1 MSKVQGSDHYKLAL
15 KNSKNSPPDSK
26 PVSKARKQKKATQP
40 TQDNGLT
47 VVGIGASAGGLKA
60 LQSFFDTLPNDTGMA
75 YVVITHLHPGHESHL
90 PEILQSHTRMP
101 VTQVIRL
108 VDVERNH
115 VYVIPPNRRIV
126 MADSKLDIAEF
137 DEPRGRR
144 TPIDLFFRSLASSHP
159 DSAAIVLSGSG
170 TDGAVGIKAVKES
183 GGLLMVQHP
192 DEAEYDS
199 MPRAAIATGLADVVL
214 PAAQLA
220 EKLVYYTRNRPQ
232 LPHDENELSTKEMET
247 VQRILAQVHAR
258 TGHDFSQYKSSTILR
273 RIERRMQL
281 NGFTTLE
288 AYLGYLRLNIPEATA
303 MFNDILIGVTNFF
316 RDLEAWQTLSEKI
329 IPKLF
334 DGKDIGNTIRAWTI
348 GCATGEEAYTLAIL
362 LFEHA
367 SKMDIR
373 PKIQVF
379 ASDLDENSIMLARD
393 GLYLAAIEADVSPER
408 LERFFTREGD
418 HYRVTSELRDSVLF
432 TNHNVLRDPPFSR
445 QDIISCRNLLIYLQ
459 RPLQDNVFNIFHY
472 ALRPGGYLFL
482 GNSESA
488 EGLHELFDVIDK
500 SYRIYR
506 AKPWTTE
513 RPHVPSM
520 PLTIL
525 RTDKSGHHTSGLPYA
540 LARYMNEPPALDEK
554 HRKAIETY
562 GPPSIL
568 IDESYV
574 ILHISET
581 AGRYLLQPKGPIT
594 SDLIKLVRPELQLEL
609 RTALFQAFEKSKA
622 TFSQP
627 VPVQFNG
634 HPHRVIISVQPRV
647 EASEQGRGSVKQA
660 LVVFLEDE
668 FDEQAEHL
676 IAAETTEI
684 DERNGNKLVARF
696 EAEVIR
702 LREQLQITI
711 EEYESS
717 NEEMKAS
724 NEELQSINEEYRSA
738 TEELETSKE
747 ELQSINEELQ
757 TVNNEMKDKL
767 DEISRGKDELQNL
780 LGAMEIPTL
789 FLDREL
795 TIQRYTPSM
804 QLLFNIRPVDHG
816 RPITHLTHRLL
827 YQEFTKDAE
836 QVLRDLMPIEREVQA
851 EHGDWYMVR
860 LRPYRT
866 SDDRIEGLI
875 ITFVDITRLKIAEQA
890 QREMAAKLEERVRDR
905 TRELDDTNRRLS
917 QARDLFFR
925 LFHVNPIPTSIAQL
939 EDGTFI
945 DVNDAYLDFCGLV
958 RDDIIDH
965 TSRELNLP
973 LAPEI
978 RPGLITRV
986 QKEGVIRNLQLDI
999 TLPSGEAK
1007 TILASLQHLHFGDTE
1022 ALMLA
1027 FNDITERV
1035 RVEQEVRTV
1044 ASNLTSAE
1052 QAERSRIARILHDDL
1067 QQNIFAV
1074 KMQLSMLRDAEE
1086 KNKETSRVDLAQLD
1100 EWLAEAIATTRQLS
1114 IDLSPPILQG
1124 EGLTEAVIW
1133 LGAQMKEQYDLDV
1146 TVHANGVQAVFDE
1159 NVRLLVFQTVRELL
1173 FNVVKHSETSKAT
1186 VTFEQMDREVSITV
1200 SDDGKGFETEKV
1212 MENWKARHGLLR
1224 MRDRLFL
1231 LGCNLKIKSEPD
1243 KGTQITIEAPTK
1255 SL

>member
-1 MSKVQGSDHYKLAL
+1 MTP
-15 KNSKNSPPDSK
+15 KNSTTTPPASK
-26 PVSKARKQKKATQP
+26 PVSKASKQKKATQP
-40 TQDNGLT
+40 AQHNGLT

-60 LQSFFDTLPNDTGMA
+60 LQSFFDALPADTGMA
-75 YVVITHLHPGHESHL
+75 YVVITHLHPAYESHL

-101 VTQVIRL
+101 VTQVIRQ
-108 VDVERNH
+108 VDVERDH
-115 VYVIPPNRRIV
+115 VYVIPPNRRMV
-126 MADSKLDIAEF
+126 MADSKLDVAEF
-137 DEPRGRR
+137 NEPRGHR

-159 DSAAIVLSGSG
+159 DAAAIVLSGSG

-192 DEAEYDS
+192 EEAEYDS

-220 EKLVYYTRNRPQ
+220 EKLVHYTRNQPQ
-232 LPHDENELSTKEMET
+232 LPHNENELSTEEMET

-316 RDLEAWQTLSEKI
+316 RDVDAWQTLSEKV

-334 DGKDIGNTIRAWTI
+334 EAKDIGNTIRAWTI

-362 LFEHA
+362 FFEQA
-367 SKMDIR
+367 AKMDIR
-373 PKIQVF
+373 PKIQIF
-379 ASDLDENSIMLARD
+379 ASDLDENSILLARE
-393 GLYLAAIEADVSPER
+393 GLYPSAIEADVSPER
-408 LERFFTREGD
+408 LERFFTREDD
-418 HYRVTSELRDSVLF
+418 HYRVTRELRDAVLF

-445 QDIISCRNLLIYLQ
+445 QDVISCRNLLIYLQ

-488 EGLHELFDVIDK
+488 EGLHEMFKVIDK
-500 SYRIYR
+500 SYRIYQ
-506 AKPWTTE
+506 AKPWTTQ
-513 RPHVPSM
+513 RPHVPSI
-520 PLTIL
+520 PLTIR
-525 RTDKSGHHTSGLPYA
+525 RTERSGHHASELPYNIA
-540 LARYMNEPPALDEK
+540 QYTDEPAALDEK

-568 IDESYV
+568 IDENYA

-581 AGRYLLQPKGPIT
+581 AGRYLFQPKGPIT
-594 SDLIKLVRPELQLEL
+594 SDVIKLVRPELQLEL
-609 RTALFQAFEKSKA
+609 RTALFQAFEKKKAAFSK
-622 TFSQP
+622 P
-627 VPVQFNG
+627 VSVQFNG
-634 HPHRVIISVQPRV
+634 HPQQVILSVRPRM
-647 EASEQGRGSVKQA
+647 ESLEQGRGSVKQA
-660 LVVFLEDE
+660 LVIFLEDE
-668 FDEQAEHL
+668 FDEQAEHV
-676 IAAETTEI
+676 IAAEATEV
-684 DERNGNKLVARF
+684 DERHSNTLVARL
-696 EAEVIR
+696 EGEIVR

-717 NEEMKAS
+717 NEEMKAA

-757 TVNNEMKDKL
+757 TVNNEMKGKL

-789 FLDREL
+789 FLDKEL

-804 QLLFNIRPVDHG
+804 QELFNIRPVDHN

-827 YQEFTKDAE
+827 YKEFTEDAE
-836 QVLRDLMPIEREVQA
+836 QVIRSLMPVEREVQA
-851 EHGDWYMVR
+851 EHGQWYMVR
-860 LRPYRT
+860 QRPYRT
-866 SDDRIEGLI
+866 AENRIEGLV
-875 ITFVDITRLKIAEQA
+875 ITFVDITKLKAAEQA
-890 QREMAAKLEERVRDR
+890 QREMAAKLEERVRIR

-917 QARDLFFR
+917 QARDLFSR
-925 LFHVNPIPTSIAQL
+925 LFHVNPIPTSISRL

-945 DVNDAYLDFCGLV
+945 DVNEAYLDFCGLT
-958 RDDIIDH
+958 RQDIIDH
-965 TSRELNLP
+965 TSEELKLP
-973 LAPEI
+973 LDPEI
-978 RPGLITRV
+978 RPGLVTRV

-999 TLPSGEAK
+999 ILPTGEPK
-1007 TILASLQHLHFGDTE
+1007 TILTSLQNLNFGGID
-1022 ALMLA
+1022 ALIVA
-1027 FNDITERV
+1027 FSDITERV
-1035 RVEQEVRTV
+1035 RTEREVRTV
-1044 ASNLTSAE
+1044 ASNMTSAE
-1052 QAERSRIARILHDDL
+1052 QAERTRIARILHDDL

-1074 KMQLSMLRDAEE
+1074 KMQLSILRDSME
-1086 KNKETSRVDLAQLD
+1086 KNGETSRVDLAQLD
-1100 EWLAEAIATTRQLS
+1100 KWLADAIATTRQLS
-1114 IDLSPPILQG
+1114 VDLSPPILQG

-1133 LGAQMKEQYDLDV
+1133 LGVQMKEQYDLDV
-1146 TVHANGVQAVFDE
+1146 SVHANGVHAVFDE
-1159 NVRLLVFQTVRELL
+1159 DVRLLVFQTVRELL
-1173 FNVVKHSETSKAT
+1173 FNVVKHSETTKAT
-1186 VTFEQMDREVSITV
+1186 VTFEQLDDEVNITV
-1200 SDDGKGFETEKV
+1200 SDGGKGFETEKV
-1212 MENWKARHGLLR
+1212 LENWKARHGLLR

-1231 LGCNLKIKSEPD
+1231 LGCNLKIQSTPNE
-1243 KGTQITIEAPTK
+1243 GTRVTIEAPVK

>member
-1 MSKVQGSDHYKLAL
+1 MTP
-15 KNSKNSPPDSK
+15 KNSKTSPPDSK
-26 PVSKARKQKKATQP
+26 SVSKAHKQKKATQP
-40 TQDNGLT
+40 TPNNGLT

-60 LQSFFDTLPNDTGMA
+60 LQSFFDALPADTGMA
-75 YVVITHLHPGHESHL
+75 YVVITHLHPAYESHL

-101 VTQVIRL
+101 VTQVTGL
-108 VDVERNH
+108 VDVERDH
-115 VYVIPPNRRIV
+115 IYVIPPNRRMV
-126 MADSKLDIAEF
+126 MANSKLDVAEF
-137 DEPRGRR
+137 NEPRGHR

-192 DEAEYDS
+192 EEAEYDS

-220 EKLVYYTRNRPQ
+220 EKLVHYTRNQPQ
-232 LPHDENELSTKEMET
+232 LPHNENELSTEEMET

-288 AYLGYLRLNIPEATA
+288 AYLGYLRLNIPEATS

-316 RDLEAWQTLSEKI
+316 RDVDAWQTLSEKV

-334 DGKDIGNTIRAWTI
+334 DAKDIGNTIRAWTI

-367 SKMDIR
+367 AKMEIHPR
-373 PKIQVF
+373 IQIF
-379 ASDLDENSIMLARD
+379 GSDLDENSIMLARE
-393 GLYLAAIEADVSPER
+393 GLYPSAIEADVSTER
-408 LERFFTREGD
+408 LERFFTREDD
-418 HYRVTSELRDSVLF
+418 HYRVTRELRDAVLF

-445 QDIISCRNLLIYLQ
+445 QDVISCRNLLIYLQ

-488 EGLHELFDVIDK
+488 EGLHEMFEVIDK

-506 AKPWTTE
+506 ARPWTTQ
-513 RPHVPSM
+513 RPHVPSI
-520 PLTIL
+520 PLTI
-525 RTDKSGHHTSGLPYA
+525 RKTDKAGHQASGLPYTI
-540 LARYMNEPPALDEK
+540 ARYMDEPAALDEK

-568 IDESYV
+568 IDENYA

-581 AGRYLLQPKGPIT
+581 AGRYLFQPRGPIT
-594 SDLIKLVRPELQLEL
+594 SDVIKLVRPELQLEL
-609 RTALFQAFEKSKA
+609 RTALFQAFEKKKAAFSK
-622 TFSQP
+622 P
-627 VPVQFNG
+627 VSVQFNG
-634 HPHRVIISVQPRV
+634 HPQRVILSVRPRM
-647 EASEQGRGSVKQA
+647 ESLEQGRGSVKQA

-668 FDEQAEHL
+668 FDEQAEHV
-676 IAAETTEI
+676 IAAEATEV
-684 DERNGNKLVARF
+684 DDRHSNTLVARL
-696 EAEVIR
+696 EGEVVR

-717 NEEMKAS
+717 NEEMKAA

-757 TVNNEMKDKL
+757 TVNNEMKGKL
-767 DEISRGKDELQNL
+767 DEISRGKDELQSL

-804 QLLFNIRPVDHG
+804 QELFNIRPVDHN

-827 YQEFTKDAE
+827 YKEFTEDAE
-836 QVLRDLMPIEREVQA
+836 QVIRGLMPLEREVQA
-851 EHGDWYMVR
+851 EHGQWYMVR
-860 LRPYRT
+860 QRPYRT
-866 SDDRIEGLI
+866 SDDRIEGLV
-875 ITFVDITRLKIAEQA
+875 ITFVNITKLKTAEQA
-890 QREMAAKLEERVRDR
+890 QREMAAKLEERVRTR

-917 QARDLFFR
+917 QARDLFSK
-925 LFHVNPIPTSIAQL
+925 LFHLNPTPTSIARL

-945 DVNDAYLDFCGLV
+945 DVNEAYLEFCGLA
-958 RDDIIDH
+958 REEIIDH
-965 TSRELNLP
+965 TSEELKLP
-973 LAPEI
+973 LNPEI
-978 RPGLITRV
+978 RPGLVNRV

-999 TLPSGEAK
+999 TLPSGEAR
-1007 TILASLQHLHFGDTE
+1007 TILTSLQHLNFGGSD
-1022 ALMLA
+1022 ALIVA
-1027 FNDITERV
+1027 FSDITERV
-1035 RVEQEVRTV
+1035 RDEREVRTV
-1044 ASNLTSAE
+1044 ASNLTSSE
-1052 QAERSRIARILHDDL
+1052 QAERTRIARVLHDDL

-1074 KMQLSMLRDAEE
+1074 KMQLSMLRDSGG
-1086 KNKETSRVDLAQLD
+1086 KNEETSKVDFAQLD
-1100 EWLAEAIATTRQLS
+1100 EWLADAIATTRQLS
-1114 IDLSPPILQG
+1114 VDLSPPILQG

-1146 TVHANGVQAVFDE
+1146 TVQANGVHAVFDE

-1173 FNVVKHSETSKAT
+1173 FNVVKHSETTKAT
-1186 VTFEQMDREVSITV
+1186 VTFQPMDGEVSITV
-1200 SDDGKGFETEKV
+1200 SDNGKGFETEKV

-1231 LGCNLKIKSEPD
+1231 LGCNLKIKSEPG

>member
-1 MSKVQGSDHYKLAL
+1 M
-15 KNSKNSPPDSK
+15 
-26 PVSKARKQKKATQP
+26 
-40 TQDNGLT
+40 
-47 VVGIGASAGGLKA
+47 GIGASAGGLKA
-60 LQSFFDTLPNDTGMA
+60 LQSFFDALPADTGMA
-75 YVVITHLHPGHESHL
+75 YVVITHLHPAYESHL

-101 VTQVIRL
+101 VTQVIRQ
-108 VDVERNH
+108 VDVERDH
-115 VYVIPPNRRIV
+115 VYVIPPNRRMV
-126 MADSKLDIAEF
+126 MADSKLDVAEF
-137 DEPRGRR
+137 NEPRGHR

-159 DSAAIVLSGSG
+159 DAAAIVLSGSG

-192 DEAEYDS
+192 EEAEYDS

-220 EKLVYYTRNRPQ
+220 EKLVHYTRNQPQ
-232 LPHDENELSTKEMET
+232 LPHNENELSTEEMET

-316 RDLEAWQTLSEKI
+316 RDVDAWQTLSEKV

-334 DGKDIGNTIRAWTI
+334 EAKDIGNTIRAWTI

-362 LFEHA
+362 FFEQA
-367 SKMDIR
+367 AKMDIR
-373 PKIQVF
+373 PKIQIF
-379 ASDLDENSIMLARD
+379 ASDLDENSILLARE
-393 GLYLAAIEADVSPER
+393 GLYPSAIEADVSPER
-408 LERFFTREGD
+408 LERFFTREDD
-418 HYRVTSELRDSVLF
+418 HYRVTRELRDAVLF

-445 QDIISCRNLLIYLQ
+445 QDVISCRNLLIYLQ

-488 EGLHELFDVIDK
+488 EGLHEMFKVIDK
-500 SYRIYR
+500 SYRIYQ
-506 AKPWTTE
+506 AKPWTTQ
-513 RPHVPSM
+513 RPHVPSI
-520 PLTIL
+520 PLTIR
-525 RTDKSGHHTSGLPYA
+525 RTERSGHHASELPYNIA
-540 LARYMNEPPALDEK
+540 QYTDEPAALDEK

-568 IDESYV
+568 IDENYA

-581 AGRYLLQPKGPIT
+581 AGRYLFQPKGPIT
-594 SDLIKLVRPELQLEL
+594 SDVIKLVRPELQLEL
-609 RTALFQAFEKSKA
+609 RTALFQAFEKKKAAFSK
-622 TFSQP
+622 P
-627 VPVQFNG
+627 VSVQFNG
-634 HPHRVIISVQPRV
+634 HPQQVILSVRPRM
-647 EASEQGRGSVKQA
+647 ESLEQGRGSVKQA
-660 LVVFLEDE
+660 LVIFLEDE
-668 FDEQAEHL
+668 FDEQAEHV
-676 IAAETTEI
+676 IAAEATEV
-684 DERNGNKLVARF
+684 DERHSNTLVARL
-696 EAEVIR
+696 EGEIVR

-717 NEEMKAS
+717 NEEMKAA

-757 TVNNEMKDKL
+757 TVNNEMKGKL

-789 FLDREL
+789 FLDKEL

-804 QLLFNIRPVDHG
+804 QELFNIRPVDHN

-827 YQEFTKDAE
+827 YKEFTEDAE
-836 QVLRDLMPIEREVQA
+836 QVIRSLMPVEREVQA
-851 EHGDWYMVR
+851 EHGQWYMVR
-860 LRPYRT
+860 QRPYRT
-866 SDDRIEGLI
+866 AENRIEGLV
-875 ITFVDITRLKIAEQA
+875 ITFVDITKLKAAEQA
-890 QREMAAKLEERVRDR
+890 QREMAAKLEERVRIR

-917 QARDLFFR
+917 QARDLFSR
-925 LFHVNPIPTSIAQL
+925 LFHVNPIPTSISRL

-945 DVNDAYLDFCGLV
+945 DVNEAYLDFCGLT
-958 RDDIIDH
+958 RQDIIDH
-965 TSRELNLP
+965 TSEELKLP
-973 LAPEI
+973 LDPEI
-978 RPGLITRV
+978 RPGLVTRV

-999 TLPSGEAK
+999 ILPTGEPK
-1007 TILASLQHLHFGDTE
+1007 TILTSLQNLNFGGID
-1022 ALMLA
+1022 ALIVA
-1027 FNDITERV
+1027 FSDITERV
-1035 RVEQEVRTV
+1035 RTEREVRTV
-1044 ASNLTSAE
+1044 ASNMTSAE
-1052 QAERSRIARILHDDL
+1052 QAERTRIARILHDDL

-1074 KMQLSMLRDAEE
+1074 KMQLSILRDSME
-1086 KNKETSRVDLAQLD
+1086 KNGETSRVDLAQLD
-1100 EWLAEAIATTRQLS
+1100 KWLADAIATTRQLS
-1114 IDLSPPILQG
+1114 VDLSPPILQG

-1133 LGAQMKEQYDLDV
+1133 LGVQMKEQYDLDV
-1146 TVHANGVQAVFDE
+1146 SVHANGVHAVFDE
-1159 NVRLLVFQTVRELL
+1159 DVRLLVFQTVRELL
-1173 FNVVKHSETSKAT
+1173 FNVVKHSETTKAT
-1186 VTFEQMDREVSITV
+1186 VTFEQLDDEVNITV
-1200 SDDGKGFETEKV
+1200 SDGGKGFETEKV
-1212 MENWKARHGLLR
+1212 LENWKARHGLLR

-1231 LGCNLKIKSEPD
+1231 LGCNLKIQSTPNE
-1243 KGTQITIEAPTK
+1243 GTRVTIEAPVK

>member
-1 MSKVQGSDHYKLAL
+1 LAL
-15 KNSKNSPPDSK
+15 KNSKNSK
-26 PVSKARKQKKATQP
+26 TVSKARNQKKAATKS
-40 TQDNGLT
+40 TRNNGLT

-60 LQSFFDTLPNDTGMA
+60 LQSFFDALPNDTNMA
-75 YVVITHLHPGHESHL
+75 YVVITHLHPEYVSHL
-90 PEILQSHTRMP
+90 PEILQSHTQMP
-101 VTQVIRL
+101 VTQVKQL
-108 VDVERNH
+108 VAVEPDH
-115 VYVIPPNRRIV
+115 VYVIPPNRRMV

-137 DEPRGRR
+137 DEPRGHRA
-144 TPIDLFFRSLASSHP
+144 PIDLFFRSLASSHP

-192 DEAEYDS
+192 NEAEYDS

-220 EKLVYYTRNRPQ
+220 EKLVHYTRNRTQ
-232 LPHDENELSTKEMET
+232 LPQDENELSTEEMET
-247 VQRILAQVHAR
+247 IQRILAQVHAR
-258 TGHDFSQYKSSTILR
+258 TGHDFSQYKRSTILR
-273 RIERRMQL
+273 RIQRRMQL

-288 AYLGYLRLNIPEATA
+288 AYLGYLRLNVPEATA

-316 RDLEAWQTLSEKI
+316 RDAEAWKTLSEKV

-334 DGKDIGNTIRAWTI
+334 EDKEIGDRIRGWSI
-348 GCATGEEAYTLAIL
+348 GCATGEEAYSLAIL
-362 LFEHA
+362 FFEHA
-367 SKMDIR
+367 AKMEIR

-379 ASDLDENSIMLARD
+379 ASDLDENSILWARD
-393 GLYLAAIEADVSPER
+393 GLYPAAIEADVSPER

-418 HYRVTSELRDSVLF
+418 HYRVTREVRDAVLF
-432 TNHNVLRDPPFSR
+432 TNHNVLRDPPFSH

-488 EGLHELFDVIDK
+488 EGLHELFEVIDK
-500 SYRIYR
+500 SYRLYR

-513 RPHVPSM
+513 RPHMPAM
-520 PLTIL
+520 PLTL
-525 RTDKSGHHTSGLPYA
+525 RRTDRSGPHASGLPYT
-540 LARYMNEPPALDEK
+540 LARYMDEPSVLDEK

-568 IDESYV
+568 IDENYA

-609 RTALFQAFEKSKA
+609 RTALFQAFEKKKA
-622 TFSQP
+622 SFSQP

-634 HPHRVIISVQPRV
+634 HPQRVLISVHPRL
-647 EASEQGRGSVKQA
+647 EASAQGGDPVKQV

-668 FDEQAEHL
+668 LDEQAEHP
-676 IAAETTEI
+676 ITVDAIES
-684 DERNGNKLVARF
+684 DERKDNKLVARL
-696 EAEVIR
+696 EAEIMR
-702 LREQLQITI
+702 LREQLQLTI

-717 NEEMKAS
+717 NEEMKAA

-757 TVNNEMKDKL
+757 TVNAEMKGKL
-767 DEISRGKDELQNL
+767 DEISRGKDEMQNL

-804 QLLFNIRPVDHG
+804 QELFNIRPVDHG
-816 RPITHLTHRLL
+816 RPITHLTNRLL
-827 YQEFTKDAE
+827 YHEFSRDAE

-851 EHGDWYMVR
+851 EHGNWYMVR

-866 SDDRIEGLI
+866 AEDRIEGLVI
-875 ITFVDITRLKIAEQA
+875 AFVDITKLKAAEQT
-890 QREMAAKLEERVRDR
+890 QREMAEKLEERVRSR

-917 QARDLFFR
+917 QARDLFSK
-925 LFHVNPIPTSIAQL
+925 LFHVNPIPTSISRL
-939 EDGTFI
+939 ENGSFI
-945 DVNDAYLDFCGLV
+945 DVNEAYLDFCGLA
-958 RDDIIDH
+958 REDIINH
-965 TSRELNLP
+965 TSEEVKLP

-978 RPGLITRV
+978 SPGLIARL

-1007 TILASLQHLHFGDTE
+1007 TILASLQNLNFGGAD
-1022 ALMLA
+1022 AVMLA

-1035 RVEQEVRTV
+1035 RIEREVRTV
-1044 ASNLTSAE
+1044 ASNLTSAD
-1052 QAERSRIARILHDDL
+1052 QIERSRIARILHDDL

-1074 KMQLSMLRDAEE
+1074 KMQLSLMRDAME
-1086 KNKETSRVDLAQLD
+1086 KDEETSKVDLAQLD
-1100 EWLAEAIATTRQLS
+1100 ELLANAIATIRQLS
-1114 IDLSPPILQG
+1114 VDLSPPILQG
-1124 EGLTEAVIW
+1124 EGLTEAVIG
-1133 LGAQMKEQYDLDV
+1133 LSTQMKEQYDLDV
-1146 TVHANGVQAVFDE
+1146 TVHTNDVHAVFDE
-1159 NVRLLVFQTVRELL
+1159 NVRLLVFQAIRELL

-1186 VTFEQMDREVSITV
+1186 VTFKQMDGEVGITIG
-1200 SDDGKGFETEKV
+1200 DDGKGFETEKV

-1231 LGCNLKIKSEPD
+1231 LGCNLKIKSKPGD
-1243 KGTQITIEAPTK
+1243 GTRVTIEAPTK

>member
-1 MSKVQGSDHYKLAL
+1 MTP
-15 KNSKNSPPDSK
+15 KNSTTTPPASK
-26 PVSKARKQKKATQP
+26 PVSKASKQKKATQP
-40 TQDNGLT
+40 AQHNGLT

-60 LQSFFDTLPNDTGMA
+60 LQSFFDALPADTGMA
-75 YVVITHLHPGHESHL
+75 YVVITHLHPAYESHL

-101 VTQVIRL
+101 VTQVIRQ
-108 VDVERNH
+108 VDVERDH
-115 VYVIPPNRRIV
+115 VYVIPPNRRMV
-126 MADSKLDIAEF
+126 MADSKLDVAEF
-137 DEPRGRR
+137 NEPRGHR

-159 DSAAIVLSGSG
+159 DAAAIVLSGSG

-192 DEAEYDS
+192 EEAEYDS

-220 EKLVYYTRNRPQ
+220 EKLVHYTRNQPQ
-232 LPHDENELSTKEMET
+232 LPHNENELSTEEMET

-316 RDLEAWQTLSEKI
+316 RDVDAWQTLSEKV

-334 DGKDIGNTIRAWTI
+334 EAKDIGNTIRAWTI

-362 LFEHA
+362 FFEQA
-367 SKMDIR
+367 AKMDIR
-373 PKIQVF
+373 PKIQIF
-379 ASDLDENSIMLARD
+379 ASDLDENSILLARE
-393 GLYLAAIEADVSPER
+393 GLYPSAIEADVSPER
-408 LERFFTREGD
+408 LERFFTREDD
-418 HYRVTSELRDSVLF
+418 HYRVTRELRDAVLF

-445 QDIISCRNLLIYLQ
+445 QDVISCRNLLIYLQ

-488 EGLHELFDVIDK
+488 EGLHEMFKVIDK
-500 SYRIYR
+500 SYRIYQ
-506 AKPWTTE
+506 AKPWTTQ
-513 RPHVPSM
+513 RPHVPSI
-520 PLTIL
+520 PLTIR
-525 RTDKSGHHTSGLPYA
+525 RTERSGHHASELPYNIA
-540 LARYMNEPPALDEK
+540 QYTDEPAALDEK

-568 IDESYV
+568 IDENYA

-581 AGRYLLQPKGPIT
+581 AGRYLFQPKGPIT
-594 SDLIKLVRPELQLEL
+594 SDVIKLVRPELQLEL
-609 RTALFQAFEKSKA
+609 RTALFQAFEKKKAAFSK
-622 TFSQP
+622 P
-627 VPVQFNG
+627 VSVQFNG
-634 HPHRVIISVQPRV
+634 HPQQVILSVRPRM
-647 EASEQGRGSVKQA
+647 ESLEQGRGSVKQA
-660 LVVFLEDE
+660 LVIFLEDE
-668 FDEQAEHL
+668 FDEQAEHV
-676 IAAETTEI
+676 IAAEATEV
-684 DERNGNKLVARF
+684 DERHSNTLVARL
-696 EAEVIR
+696 EGEIVR

-717 NEEMKAS
+717 NEEMKAA

-757 TVNNEMKDKL
+757 TVNNEMKGKL

-789 FLDREL
+789 FLDKEL

-804 QLLFNIRPVDHG
+804 QELFNIRPVDHN

-827 YQEFTKDAE
+827 YKEFTEDAE
-836 QVLRDLMPIEREVQA
+836 QVIRSLMPVEREVQA
-851 EHGDWYMVR
+851 EHGQWYMVR
-860 LRPYRT
+860 QRPYRT
-866 SDDRIEGLI
+866 AENRIEGLV
-875 ITFVDITRLKIAEQA
+875 ITFVDITKLKAAEQA
-890 QREMAAKLEERVRDR
+890 QREMAAKLEERVRIR

-917 QARDLFFR
+917 QARDLFSR
-925 LFHVNPIPTSIAQL
+925 LFHVNPIPTSISRL

-945 DVNDAYLDFCGLV
+945 DVNEAYLDFCGLT
-958 RDDIIDH
+958 RQDIIDH
-965 TSRELNLP
+965 TSEELKLP
-973 LAPEI
+973 LDPEI
-978 RPGLITRV
+978 RTGLVTRV

-999 TLPSGEAK
+999 ILPTGEPK
-1007 TILASLQHLHFGDTE
+1007 TILTSLQNLNFGGID
-1022 ALMLA
+1022 ALIVA
-1027 FNDITERV
+1027 FSDITERV
-1035 RVEQEVRTV
+1035 RTEREVRTV
-1044 ASNLTSAE
+1044 ASNMTSAE
-1052 QAERSRIARILHDDL
+1052 QAERTRIARILHDDL

-1074 KMQLSMLRDAEE
+1074 KMQLSILRDSME
-1086 KNKETSRVDLAQLD
+1086 KNGETSRVDLAQLD
-1100 EWLAEAIATTRQLS
+1100 KWLADAIATTRQLS
-1114 IDLSPPILQG
+1114 VDLSPPILQG

-1133 LGAQMKEQYDLDV
+1133 LGVQMKEQYDLDV
-1146 TVHANGVQAVFDE
+1146 SVHANGVHAVFDE
-1159 NVRLLVFQTVRELL
+1159 DVRLLVFQTVRELL
-1173 FNVVKHSETSKAT
+1173 FNVVKHSETTKAT
-1186 VTFEQMDREVSITV
+1186 VTFEQLDDEVNITV
-1200 SDDGKGFETEKV
+1200 SDGGKGFETEKV
-1212 MENWKARHGLLR
+1212 LENWKARHGLLR

-1231 LGCNLKIKSEPD
+1231 LGCNLKIQSTPNE
-1243 KGTQITIEAPTK
+1243 GTRVTIEAPVK

>member
-1 MSKVQGSDHYKLAL
+1 M
-15 KNSKNSPPDSK
+15 
-26 PVSKARKQKKATQP
+26 
-40 TQDNGLT
+40 
-47 VVGIGASAGGLKA
+47 GIGASAGGLKA
-60 LQSFFDTLPNDTGMA
+60 LQSFFDALPADTGMA
-75 YVVITHLHPGHESHL
+75 YVVITHLHPAYESHL

-101 VTQVIRL
+101 VTQVIRQ
-108 VDVERNH
+108 VDVERDH
-115 VYVIPPNRRIV
+115 VYVIPPNRRMV
-126 MADSKLDIAEF
+126 MADSKLDVAEF
-137 DEPRGRR
+137 NEPRGHR

-159 DSAAIVLSGSG
+159 DAAAIVLSGSG

-192 DEAEYDS
+192 EEAEYDS

-220 EKLVYYTRNRPQ
+220 EKLVHYTRNQPQ
-232 LPHDENELSTKEMET
+232 LPHNENELSTEEMET

-316 RDLEAWQTLSEKI
+316 RDVDAWQTLSEKV

-334 DGKDIGNTIRAWTI
+334 EAKDIGNTIRAWTI

-362 LFEHA
+362 FFEQA
-367 SKMDIR
+367 AKMDIR
-373 PKIQVF
+373 PKIQIF
-379 ASDLDENSIMLARD
+379 ASDLDENSILLARE
-393 GLYLAAIEADVSPER
+393 GLYPSAIEADVSPER
-408 LERFFTREGD
+408 LERFFTREDD
-418 HYRVTSELRDSVLF
+418 HYRVTRELRDAVLF

-445 QDIISCRNLLIYLQ
+445 QDVISCRNLLIYLQ

-488 EGLHELFDVIDK
+488 EGLHEMFKVIDK
-500 SYRIYR
+500 SYRIYQ
-506 AKPWTTE
+506 AKPWTTQ
-513 RPHVPSM
+513 RPHVPSI
-520 PLTIL
+520 PLTIR
-525 RTDKSGHHTSGLPYA
+525 RTERSGHHASELPYNIA
-540 LARYMNEPPALDEK
+540 QYTDEPAALDEK

-568 IDESYV
+568 IDENYA

-581 AGRYLLQPKGPIT
+581 AGRYLFQPKGPIT
-594 SDLIKLVRPELQLEL
+594 SDVIKLVRPELQLEL
-609 RTALFQAFEKSKA
+609 RTALFQAFEKKKAAFSK
-622 TFSQP
+622 P
-627 VPVQFNG
+627 VSVQFNG
-634 HPHRVIISVQPRV
+634 HPQQVILSVRPRM
-647 EASEQGRGSVKQA
+647 ESLEQGRGSVKQA
-660 LVVFLEDE
+660 LVIFLEDE
-668 FDEQAEHL
+668 FDEQAEHV
-676 IAAETTEI
+676 IAAEATEV
-684 DERNGNKLVARF
+684 DERHSNTLVARL
-696 EAEVIR
+696 EGEIVR

-717 NEEMKAS
+717 NEEMKAA

-757 TVNNEMKDKL
+757 TVNNEMKGKL

-789 FLDREL
+789 FLDKEL

-804 QLLFNIRPVDHG
+804 QELFNIRPVDHN

-827 YQEFTKDAE
+827 YKEFTEDAE
-836 QVLRDLMPIEREVQA
+836 QVIRSLMPVEREVQA
-851 EHGDWYMVR
+851 EHGQWYMVR
-860 LRPYRT
+860 QRPYRT
-866 SDDRIEGLI
+866 AENRIEGLV
-875 ITFVDITRLKIAEQA
+875 ITFVDITKLKAAEQA
-890 QREMAAKLEERVRDR
+890 QREMAAKLEERVRIR

-917 QARDLFFR
+917 QARDLFSR
-925 LFHVNPIPTSIAQL
+925 LFHVNPIPTSISRL

-945 DVNDAYLDFCGLV
+945 DVNEAYLDFCGLT
-958 RDDIIDH
+958 RQDIIDH
-965 TSRELNLP
+965 TSEELKLP
-973 LAPEI
+973 LDPEI
-978 RPGLITRV
+978 RTGLVTRV

-999 TLPSGEAK
+999 ILPTGEPK
-1007 TILASLQHLHFGDTE
+1007 TILTSLQNLNFGGID
-1022 ALMLA
+1022 ALIVA
-1027 FNDITERV
+1027 FSDITERV
-1035 RVEQEVRTV
+1035 RTEREVRTV
-1044 ASNLTSAE
+1044 ASNMTSAE
-1052 QAERSRIARILHDDL
+1052 QAERTRIARILHDDL

-1074 KMQLSMLRDAEE
+1074 KMQLSILRDSME
-1086 KNKETSRVDLAQLD
+1086 KNGETSRVDLAQLD
-1100 EWLAEAIATTRQLS
+1100 KWLADAIATTRQLS
-1114 IDLSPPILQG
+1114 VDLSPPILQG

-1133 LGAQMKEQYDLDV
+1133 LGVQMKEQYDLDV
-1146 TVHANGVQAVFDE
+1146 SVHANGVHAVFDE
-1159 NVRLLVFQTVRELL
+1159 DVRLLVFQTVRELL
-1173 FNVVKHSETSKAT
+1173 FNVVKHSETTKAT
-1186 VTFEQMDREVSITV
+1186 VTFEQLDDEVNITV
-1200 SDDGKGFETEKV
+1200 SDGGKGFETEKV
-1212 MENWKARHGLLR
+1212 LENWKARHGLLR

-1231 LGCNLKIKSEPD
+1231 LGCNLKIQSTPNE
-1243 KGTQITIEAPTK
+1243 GTRVTIEAPVK